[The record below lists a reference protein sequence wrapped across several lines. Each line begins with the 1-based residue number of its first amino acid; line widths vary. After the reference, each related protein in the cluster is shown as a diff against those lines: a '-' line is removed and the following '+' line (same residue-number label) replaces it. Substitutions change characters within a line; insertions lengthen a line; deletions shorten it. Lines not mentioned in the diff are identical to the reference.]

1 MPSHDTRDL
10 KLCSLLI
17 IFSSEKI
24 HHTYF
29 LDFSE
34 KGTAPVLLSAAVF
47 LHMKWHVSCTI
58 SCSRMQVTSACRRTG
73 GRAHFPIAPTLLVTH
88 SSSHMSRTLLVTHF
102 ECNGGGAGD
111 TVWELVATK
120 SGQSSPKTR
129 NTSETSFV
137 RGQLELSA
145 ESVCL
150 QLSEVRWI
158 LLPGQILLEL
168 LDSLLHLLT
177 KLTTH
182 LMHDLAWNGDNG
194 WVKYKTKKASYKVT
208 CVSLT
213 IQ

>member
-34 KGTAPVLLSAAVF
+34 KGNAPVLLSAAVF

-120 SGQSSPKTR
+120 SGQSSPKTNGR
-129 NTSETSFV
+129 QETHQKQVLYVASWNSL
-137 RGQLELSA
+137 RSLSA
-145 ESVCL
+145 SSCRKYAESSSL
-150 QLSEVRWI
+150 VRFSWNSWI
-158 LLPGQILLEL
+158 PFSIFWRSSRRIWCMTWRETETM
-168 LDSLLHLLT
+168 DE
-177 KLTTH
+177 
-182 LMHDLAWNGDNG
+182 
-194 WVKYKTKKASYKVT
+194 
-208 CVSLT
+208 
-213 IQ
+213 